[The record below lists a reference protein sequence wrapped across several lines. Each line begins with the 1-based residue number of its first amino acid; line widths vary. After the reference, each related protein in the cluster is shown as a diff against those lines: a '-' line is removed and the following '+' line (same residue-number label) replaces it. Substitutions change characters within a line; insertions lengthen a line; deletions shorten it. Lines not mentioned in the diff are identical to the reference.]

1 MNSVDSGKKAGYES
15 IRLSVMKWLLLPLI
29 IYAAYLICGIV
40 SHTFSDALIP
50 NEYREGANV
59 FMTMELLKGNNPYS
73 LDALKGEVPPMIY
86 LYGPLYSIVTGA
98 LGGLL
103 SLLGVSTDLV
113 LLHYGVT
120 FFCIIFSAFIAFLM
134 VREKTGSGTLSLA
147 AFVFLINCSWR
158 YNYVNA
164 VPDSMGLAVMML
176 ILYVVSRKEFKGQ
189 EFICAVL
196 TVAVFFTKQYY
207 LLVAGTVTVFLFLF
221 KGIKSTVKYLLSF
234 GLIFGATAFLL
245 NLYCPLFTTYMLY
258 FAKGPGSGVASK
270 VTRGAVKMTGTQYN
284 IQQIMSLGG
293 IFFMFFLTELL
304 TCIFFLVRFIKAF
317 SRMVKSGAGK
327 GKGLAGTF
335 ENAMKK
341 AGIDRTDVL
350 MLIHLAVSGICLT
363 YLGRNDGAYLSY
375 YLELFMPALI
385 IGALLLFHRVFM
397 MAERGNILP
406 GKRRIA
412 ASLLIIYFI
421 LLVGFTAYRSAV
433 RLPVSPL
440 SEKDYKEWDTAEK
453 ILDENPGDMYLYP
466 LLSYYGIRHDIYV
479 YNTGQPFVVSE
490 KFYKS
495 YHKHPDKMERYP
507 YAENIFQSHFDFREK
522 ILEKVRSGDYSVVSY
537 IEGTDEIFD
546 REDLQIKYEKQ
557 GTYELRTGRQV
568 WSTELWIRK

>member
-1 MNSVDSGKKAGYES
+1 MNSVNSEKKAGYES

-73 LDALKGEVPPMIY
+73 LDALKGELPPMIY
-86 LYGPLYSIVTGA
+86 LYGPLYSLVTGA
-98 LGGLL
+98 LGALL
-103 SLLGVSTDLV
+103 SLVRLNADLV

-120 FFCIIFSAFIAFLM
+120 FFCIIFSAVIAFLM
-134 VREKTGSGTLSLA
+134 VKEKTGSLTLSLA
-147 AFVFLINCSWR
+147 AFIFLINCSWR

-164 VPDSMGLAVMML
+164 VPDSMGLAIMMFIIFL
-176 ILYVVSRKEFKGQ
+176 VSRRDFKGQ
-189 EFICAVL
+189 ELVCAFL

-207 LLVAGTVTVFLFLF
+207 LLVAGTVTAFLFLF
-221 KGIKSTVKYLLSF
+221 KGIKSTLKYLISF
-234 GLIFGATAFLL
+234 ALIFGVTAFLL

-270 VTRGAVKMTGTQYN
+270 VTRGTVKMTGTQYN

-293 IFFMFFLTELL
+293 IFFMFFLTEMLA
-304 TCIFFLVRFIKAF
+304 CIFFFVRFIKSF
-317 SRMVKSGAGK
+317 SRKIKDEGREK
-327 GKGLAGTF
+327 LAVTF
-335 ENAMKK
+335 ESALGE
-341 AGIDRTDVL
+341 AGIDRIDVL

-397 MAERGNILP
+397 MAERDELFP
-406 GKRRIA
+406 GKGKIA
-412 ASLLIIYFI
+412 ASLLIIFFI
-421 LLVGFTAYRSAV
+421 LMVGFTAYRSTM

-440 SEKDYKEWDTAEK
+440 SEKDYEQWAAAEK
-453 ILDENPGDMYLYP
+453 TLDENPGDMYLYP

-507 YAENIFQSHFDFREK
+507 YAENIFQAHFDFREK
-522 ILEKVRSGDYSVVSY
+522 ILEKVRRGDYSVVSY
-537 IEGTDEIFD
+537 IEGTDEIFT
-546 REDLQIKYEKQ
+546 REDLLLKYRKQ

>member
-73 LDALKGEVPPMIY
+73 LDALKGELPPMIY

-103 SLLGVSTDLV
+103 SLLGVSPDLV

-120 FFCIIFSAFIAFLM
+120 FFCIIFSAVIAFLM
-134 VREKTGSGTLSLA
+134 VREKTGSLTLSLA

-164 VPDSMGLAVMML
+164 VPDSMGLAIMML
-176 ILYVVSRKEFKGQ
+176 ILYVVSRKNFKGQ
-189 EFICAVL
+189 ELICAVL

-207 LLVAGTVTVFLFLF
+207 LLVAGTVTGFLLLF
-221 KGIKSTVKYLLSF
+221 KGIKSTAKYLLSF
-234 GLIFGATAFLL
+234 ALIFGVTAFLL

-270 VTRGAVKMTGTQYN
+270 VTRGEVKMTGTQYN

-293 IFFMFFLTELL
+293 IFFMFFLTEML
-304 TCIFFLVRFIKAF
+304 TCIFFFVRFIKAF
-317 SRMVKSGAGK
+317 LRMLKSGVVEKPAVI
-327 GKGLAGTF
+327 F
-335 ENAMKK
+335 ENALGE
-341 AGIDRTDVL
+341 AGIDRIDVL

-397 MAERGNILP
+397 MAERGELFP
-406 GKRRIA
+406 GKEKIT
-412 ASLLIIYFI
+412 ASLLIIYLI
-421 LLVGFTAYRSAV
+421 LFVGFTAYRSAV

-440 SEKDYKEWDTAEK
+440 SGKDYEAWAAAEK
-453 ILDENPGDMYLYP
+453 TLDENPGDMYLYP

-522 ILEKVRSGDYSVVSY
+522 ILEKVRNGDYSVVSY